1 MKRLTTCLAL
11 LIFASL
17 AATAAAKEVVAAKV
31 CGASDCRDVKDRDAL
46 AGLAEGGMPTD
57 PPAAAPYYR
66 MTLTIQ
72 GDGELVRWAVVV
84 VPSEGVMRGGTE
96 AEGYTWMP
104 MPRQSIRTI
113 RRVTEGLDPAPA
125 AKLGGLDVKPPGAQ
139 VDQVVVIGDEPE
151 GSGGDGAPLWP
162 WLVFGSVGL
171 GLVALAVVRFRRRPR
186 PGPAQPAEG

>member
-1 MKRLTTCLAL
+1 MKRITACLAL

-31 CGASDCRDVKDRDAL
+31 CGASDCRDVKNRDAL
-46 AGLAEGGMPTD
+46 TALAEGGPPTD

-66 MTLTIQ
+66 VTLTVL
-72 GDGELVRWAVVV
+72 GDGERFRWPIVV
-84 VPSEGVMRGGTE
+84 VPSEGLIRGGNE
-96 AEGYTWMP
+96 VDGYTWMP
-104 MPRQSIRTI
+104 VSKQVVGELRGMTQ
-113 RRVTEGLDPAPA
+113 GLEPVPA
-125 AKLGGLDVKPPGAQ
+125 ANLDGLDVKLPGAQ

-162 WLVFGSVGL
+162 WLVFGPAAL
-171 GLVALAVVRFRRRPR
+171 GLIVLAVVRFRRRPR